1 MVSSVR
7 ELFGLGAPPPPKPK
21 YLQQTPVSDVNS
33 IQPVAPTTPREG
45 INYDTIMTAIV
56 RVRQNELMGKGKLSK
71 DEHLAENLYALVRH
85 HVPNSPLTYERI
97 EQAINFVKSNA
108 VMGAGK
114 WSKEEHLA
122 EYLYALVRLGQ
133 TSASDPSVLTN
144 VGEIREDMYTN
155 TVAPGKLPVGQ
166 RKAV

>member
-1 MVSSVR
+1 MFDSVR
-7 ELFGLGAPPPPKPK
+7 ELFGLGGVPQPPRPK
-21 YLQQTPVSDVNS
+21 YQPPLPLADLQAPV
-33 IQPVAPTTPREG
+33 TPREG

-56 RVRQNELMGKGKLSK
+56 RVRMNELMGKGKLTK
-71 DEHLAENLYALVRH
+71 DEHLAENLFALVRF

-97 EQAINFVKSNA
+97 EQAINFVKSNS

-133 TSASDPSVLTN
+133 TSAADPSVMSN
-144 VGEIREDMYTN
+144 VGEVREDMYTN
-155 TVAPGKLPVGQ
+155 TVAPTSGKLPVGT
-166 RKAV
+166 RKAS

>member
-1 MVSSVR
+1 
-7 ELFGLGAPPPPKPK
+7 L
-21 YLQQTPVSDVNS
+21 
-33 IQPVAPTTPREG
+33 PVADAPAATPREG
-45 INYDTIMTAIV
+45 INYDTIMSAIV
-56 RVRQNELMGKGKLSK
+56 RVRMNELMGKGKLTK
-71 DEHLAENLYALVRH
+71 DEHLAENLFALVRF

-133 TSASDPSVLTN
+133 TSASDPSVMSN
-144 VGEIREDMYTN
+144 IGEVREDMYTN
-155 TVAPGKLPVGQ
+155 TVPSTAGKLPVGQ